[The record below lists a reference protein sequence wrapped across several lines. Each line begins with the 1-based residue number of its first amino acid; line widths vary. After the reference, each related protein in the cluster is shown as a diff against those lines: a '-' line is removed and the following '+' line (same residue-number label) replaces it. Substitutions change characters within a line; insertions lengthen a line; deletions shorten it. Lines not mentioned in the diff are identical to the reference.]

1 VSVAADAASGTPTQA
16 ADQGASKSIALSGLR
31 SPAVDLSGL
40 AKNDGPFA
48 TAYEGFHWPEI
59 PRAQDVTCSVITAL
73 GDKFDFFAMY
83 SDFRVDNPEGG
94 TPSTGPR
101 GGNVSGIGTST
112 NGLENYCSKGQ
123 LQWMFVE
130 PVSTAA
136 A

>member
-1 VSVAADAASGTPTQA
+1 MRTLPFKP
-16 ADQGASKSIALSGLR
+16 GASPFRINGVFYLGLR
-31 SPAVDLSGL
+31 RYIQERAPRGL
-40 AKNDGPFA
+40 DG
-48 TAYEGFHWPEI
+48 
-59 PRAQDVTCSVITAL
+59 VINAL

-112 NGLENYCSKGQ
+112 NGLENFCSKGQ

-130 PVSTAA
+130 PVSTSAVQIQERSPDGRMPSSR
-136 A
+136 